1 MRNIIIYIWQLV
13 SYFLIGFPLRII
25 YKTKSIYNFKYEN
38 GQSYVI
44 ASNHPSKIDPF
55 LVCYNFPF
63 KDFIRLIPFRFVTAD
78 KFLRGFNRY
87 FLLLYGCFS
96 TKEIKGKKVL
106 ERAKHYLKR
115 GETVYIFPTGRIEK
129 SVKYKPKVGAIYLQ
143 RDISNCKIIP
153 VNLKYQSKGVKITYK
168 NEMRYNQFHKDLQP
182 LANDLMEKIV
192 NE

>member
-1 MRNIIIYIWQLV
+1 MKNLIVITWQLI
-13 SYFLIGFPLRII
+13 SYFLVGVPLKII
-25 YKTKSIYNFKYEN
+25 HKTKPIYNFKYEN
-38 GQSYVI
+38 GHSYII

-78 KFLRGFNRY
+78 KFLHGFNKY

-96 TKEIKGKKVL
+96 TKEVKGKKVL
-106 ERAKHYLKR
+106 ERAKHYLER

-129 SVKYKPKVGAIYLQ
+129 SVKYKPKVGTIYLQ
-143 RDISNCKIIP
+143 RDINNCKIIP
-153 VNLKYQSKGVKITYK
+153 VNLTYKDESVKITYK
-168 NEMRYNQFHKDLQP
+168 KSFRYNQFNDDLQP
-182 LANDLMEKIV
+182 LAGNLMEKIL

>member
-1 MRNIIIYIWQLV
+1 
-13 SYFLIGFPLRII
+13 LIGLPLRII
-25 YKTKSIYNFKYEN
+25 YKTKSNYNFEYEKGN
-38 GQSYVI
+38 SYII

-78 KFLRGFNRY
+78 KFLHGFNKY

-96 TKEIKGKKVL
+96 TKEIRGKKIL
-106 ERAKHYLKR
+106 ERAKEYLHR

-129 SVKYKPKVGAIYLQ
+129 SIKYKPKVGTIYLQ
-143 RDISNCKIIP
+143 RDIKNCKIIP
-153 VNLKYQSKGVKITYK
+153 INLTFKENGVKISYK
-168 NEMRYNQFHKDLQP
+168 QSLRYNQFHKDLQP
-182 LANDLMEKIV
+182 LADELMGKIL